1 MPKVARDMSTVCD
14 IETKRSF
21 IFCTY
26 KQSYIKKR
34 PRFFKFLIDSY
45 KKTKKVMVTGR
56 EEFISSLLLN
66 SSEERREEKRLDG
79 YHTMTWEFG

>member
-34 PRFFKFLIDSY
+34 LRFFKFLIDSY
-45 KKTKKVMVTGR
+45 KKTKK
-56 EEFISSLLLN
+56 
-66 SSEERREEKRLDG
+66 
-79 YHTMTWEFG
+79 

>member
-34 PRFFKFLIDSY
+34 LKFLIDSY
-45 KKTKKVMVTGR
+45 KKTKK
-56 EEFISSLLLN
+56 
-66 SSEERREEKRLDG
+66 
-79 YHTMTWEFG
+79 